1 MIARLDTTA
10 LLVAATLALAGAAGC
25 KKDEGAADK
34 PADPAAEQPAAE
46 DPAAEQPAAEDPAA
60 AKDTADAPAAGA
72 DADADFILAEVA
84 HEPTK
89 EGDPVQV
96 KFEKF
101 KVVKADFDPKTIEGG
116 TAEIEI
122 DLASLSSGVE
132 KRDNHLRS
140 ADYFDVAKMGTAR
153 VVVKDVK
160 KGADPDTFTA
170 TAEVDLHGVKKS
182 MPVTFQVV
190 ERTDDGIRVKAE
202 QQLTRKDFK
211 IGKAKGDPTSDSVL
225 LKLQLTLN
233 R

>member
-1 MIARLDTTA
+1 MIARLSNTTA
-10 LLVAATLALAGAAGC
+10 LVVAATFALAGAAGC
-25 KKDEGAADK
+25 KKDDGAADK
-34 PADPAAEQPAAE
+34 PADPAADKPADPAAE
-46 DPAAEQPAAEDPAA
+46 EPAAEQPATEDTP
-60 AKDTADAPAAGA
+60 DAPAA

-84 HEPTK
+84 HEPAK

-140 ADYFDVAKMGTAR
+140 ADYFDVEKMGTAR

-160 KGADPDTFTA
+160 KGADADTFTG
-170 TAEVDLHGVKKS
+170 TADVDLHGVKKS
-182 MPVTFQVV
+182 FPVTFQVI
-190 ERTDDGIRVKAE
+190 ERMDDGIRIRAE
-202 QQLTRKDFK
+202 QQLTRQDFK